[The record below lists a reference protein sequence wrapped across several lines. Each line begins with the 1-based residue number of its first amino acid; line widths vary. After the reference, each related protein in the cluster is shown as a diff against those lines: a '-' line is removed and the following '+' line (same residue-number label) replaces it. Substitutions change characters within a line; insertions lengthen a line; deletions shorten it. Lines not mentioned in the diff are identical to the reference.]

1 MFKIIQFIA
10 KFLKIFF
17 FGIIPF
23 LLLSGGSKGDLE
35 SVKVE
40 KGTCSFNIESELS
53 FHLNGKATFSNKIE
67 QDKLGNTIDN
77 LLLSFTSVNG
87 GEKQTLEF
95 IIASRTKVNHGIPV
109 GVYKVKN
116 LDRLLNKFDG
126 VYGFADFGGI
136 SELPFFIRSG
146 DVTIIESFSN
156 NVNGKLEVQLEN
168 ANGESLNVQ
177 GSFNADIKV

>member
-17 FGIIPF
+17 FGIMPF
-23 LLLSGGSKGDLE
+23 VLLSGGSKSDFE
-35 SVKVE
+35 SIKVE
-40 KGTCSFNIESELS
+40 KGVCSFNIDGERN
-53 FHLNGKATFSNKIE
+53 FHLNGKATFSKKIE
-67 QDKLGNTIDN
+67 QDRFGNTIDK
-77 LLLSFTSVNG
+77 LLLSFISINE

-95 IIASRTKVNHGIPV
+95 IIASETKMNHGIPV
-109 GVYKVKN
+109 GIHKIKN
-116 LDRLLNKFDG
+116 LDRLLHKFNG

-136 SELPFFIRSG
+136 SELPFFIKSG
-146 DVTIIESFSN
+146 DVTIIECFSN

-168 ANGESLNVQ
+168 ANGESLNVE